1 MGITIAEM
9 CIYFYIIIE
18 LLSVIAALHRKEK
31 ERYII
36 IVSHFNYEMTV

>member
-9 CIYFYIIIE
+9 FIYFYIIIE
-18 LLSVIAALHRKEK
+18 LLSVIAALYRKEK